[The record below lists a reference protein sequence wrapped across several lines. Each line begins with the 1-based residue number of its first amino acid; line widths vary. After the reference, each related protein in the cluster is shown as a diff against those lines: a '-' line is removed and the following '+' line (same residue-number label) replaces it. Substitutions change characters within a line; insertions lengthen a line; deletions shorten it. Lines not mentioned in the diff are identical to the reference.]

1 MRKAK
6 AAGLFLEAAS
16 RWPRCSGHPEPHSPS
31 ALRSPGFQADLWS
44 VCAPQ
49 LSVLEKLSQNLCPKT
64 HSGWLFHTSV
74 LRDHPFLFSSTHSWF
89 NLSSRGSCHRGAL
102 PIAARCAALN
112 AGVESEE
119 ML

>member
-1 MRKAK
+1 MVTLSPTAPLHCV
-6 AAGLFLEAAS
+6 AQAS
-16 RWPRCSGHPEPHSPS
+16 RPTSG
-31 ALRSPGFQADLWS
+31 L
-44 VCAPQ
+44 CAPQ
-49 LSVLEKLSQNLCPKT
+49 LSVLEKLSQNLCPKA